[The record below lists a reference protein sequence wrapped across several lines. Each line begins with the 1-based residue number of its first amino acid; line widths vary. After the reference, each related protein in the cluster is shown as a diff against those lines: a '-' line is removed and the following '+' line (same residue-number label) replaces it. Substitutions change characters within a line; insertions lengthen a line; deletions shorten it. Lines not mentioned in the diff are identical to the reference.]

1 MSYVP
6 RIPARVDEQGQLRPA
21 DPVAWRSYLARQR
34 GRDVW
39 VTVKR
44 QQHTRSMSQNS
55 YYWGV
60 VVDSIAGHIGES
72 SEETHELLKEKFLPR
87 RSVELLDGRRLE
99 MPASTR
105 LLTVEAFA
113 DYVTHVKAWAAQ
125 WLGLH
130 IPEAGEVEVV
140 L

>member
-1 MSYVP
+1 MAYVP

-21 DPVAWRSYLARQR
+21 DPVAWRAYLARNR

-39 VTVKR
+39 VTVRR
-44 QQHTRSMSQNS
+44 QQHTRSMSANA

-60 VVDSIAGHIGES
+60 VVDSIAGYIGES
-72 SEETHELLKEKFLPR
+72 SEETHEALKARFLPAR
-87 RSVELLDGRRLE
+87 HVELLDGKTLD

-105 LLTVEAFA
+105 LLSVDEFSAYIEQVE
-113 DYVTHVKAWAAQ
+113 AWAAQ
-125 WLGLH
+125 WLGLS
-130 IPEAGEVEVV
+130 IPEPGQVET